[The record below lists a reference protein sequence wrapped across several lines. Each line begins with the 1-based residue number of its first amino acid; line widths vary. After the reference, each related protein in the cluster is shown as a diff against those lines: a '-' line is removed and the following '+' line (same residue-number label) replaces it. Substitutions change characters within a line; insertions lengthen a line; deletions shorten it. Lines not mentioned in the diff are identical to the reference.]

1 MMHMTYFEKSIEN
14 FLNQLE
20 FDVDFYDVLSGSQL
34 MDYTR
39 DFISSYDI
47 EITEGCDYRN
57 DKNDS
62 GRYYCDIASERAD
75 SQIDIYNSDLWEKAP
90 KFQCRIE
97 EAINSFW
104 FDKSNWLTHLFQMGQ
119 YLYYS
124 QLSWYVLDKLAEYV
138 NA

>member
-1 MMHMTYFEKSIEN
+1 M
-14 FLNQLE
+14 
-20 FDVDFYDVLSGSQL
+20 DFYDVLSGPQL

-47 EITEGCDYRN
+47 VIAEGCDYRN

-75 SQIDIYNSDLWEKAP
+75 SQIDIYDCDLWEKAP

-97 EAINSFW
+97 DAINEF
-104 FDKSNWLTHLFQMGQ
+104 
-119 YLYYS
+119 
-124 QLSWYVLDKLAEYV
+124 
-138 NA
+138 